1 MLKLIASDLDG
12 TLLLNNAQ
20 ELNPE
25 IYEIVMNIKEKGIL
39 FVSASGRQLS
49 SQQTLFAPIADKIS
63 YIAENGAFCFHK
75 GEYLFVTPME
85 ENVAD
90 SILDYLETQ
99 SCYKPLISCPSTCY
113 IKSGD
118 DEFFSHVKTVMHN
131 DVTTIDDFYA
141 ISEPILKIALFIE
154 DTPEE
159 NLLALRKL
167 NFPDMKVLRSA
178 KDWFDFVPTSYSK
191 GSALSQLLDL
201 LDIKP
206 EEVLVFG
213 DQENDIEMFKVAGT
227 SYVMEKGAPKA
238 KECATYVTN
247 HVESTLRKILDTL

>member
-1 MLKLIASDLDG
+1 MFKLIASDLDG

-25 IYEIVMNIKEKGIL
+25 IYEIVRSIKEKGIL
-39 FVSASGRQLS
+39 FVSASGRQLH

-63 YIAENGAFCFHK
+63 YIAENGAFCFHE
-75 GEYLFVTPME
+75 GNYLFITPME
-85 ENVAD
+85 D
-90 SILDYLETQ
+90 SIASFIINYIDTQ
-99 SCYKPLISCPSTCY
+99 PCYKPLISCPSTCY

-118 DEFFSHVKTVMHN
+118 DEFFSHVKNVMHN
-131 DVTTIDDFYA
+131 DVTTIDDFHA

-159 NLLALRKL
+159 NLIALRKL

-201 LDIKP
+201 LEIKP

-238 KECATYVTN
+238 KECATHITE
-247 HVESTLRKILDTL
+247 HVETTLKELLKSL